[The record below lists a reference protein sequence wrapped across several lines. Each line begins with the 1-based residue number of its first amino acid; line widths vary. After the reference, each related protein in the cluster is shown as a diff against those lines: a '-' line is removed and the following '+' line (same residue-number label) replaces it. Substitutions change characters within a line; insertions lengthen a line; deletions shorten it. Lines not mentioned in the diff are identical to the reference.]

1 MAVAP
6 MPRAIT
12 ICVRQHFVDV
22 AVLETKAAKITDETV
37 RQKELQVIKETKGK
51 FERDFDWWLR
61 EYRNVRRL
69 S

>member
-1 MAVAP
+1 M
-6 MPRAIT
+6 
-12 ICVRQHFVDV
+12 DV

-37 RQKELQVIKETKGK
+37 RQRELQVIKETKGK